1 LNEFADLLVKEA
13 AHDIYTGRLSAPSFV
28 TYNDA
33 AKIAADITR
42 KSWQRKWE
50 QDVCGSYTRELIPEV
65 GTKVFF
71 PEKRDIGIS
80 YCLLLLYDTMLR
92 DDSHRTGT
100 ADSPVCVHGSER
112 ESAEHFLLRYIRFQD
127 ARNKLIHTVNEI
139 FDLSARERRLQLSEN
154 LLLAPVLQGMK
165 TRI

>member
-1 LNEFADLLVKEA
+1 VFKRLAHLESALLELNVKIVLAWIPGHQGIELNEFADLLAKAA

-42 KSWQRKWE
+42 KSWQRKWD

-80 YCLLLLYDTMLR
+80 YC
-92 DDSHRTGT
+92 
-100 ADSPVCVHGSER
+100 
-112 ESAEHFLLRYIRFQD
+112 
-127 ARNKLIHTVNEI
+127 
-139 FDLSARERRLQLSEN
+139 RL
-154 LLLAPVLQGMK
+154 
-165 TRI
+165 